1 MSTELQ
7 QRTKQF
13 AVRIIKLF
21 AALKEKSEEA
31 RIIGRQLVRS
41 GTSVGA
47 HYREAVRAR
56 SSKEMISKLQGGQQ
70 ELEETLYWLELIVE
84 ADILPVTQLDGLMA
98 EADQIM
104 AMLVASARTL
114 RDRSI

>member
-1 MSTELQ
+1 MKDELQ

-21 AALKEKSEEA
+21 VMLKALSEEA

-47 HYREAVRAR
+47 HYRESVRAR
-56 SSKEMISKLQGGQQ
+56 SKKEMISKLQGGQQ
-70 ELEETLYWLELIVE
+70 ELEETLYWMELLIEAKLVPAKRLNELMQE
-84 ADILPVTQLDGLMA
+84 AD
-98 EADQIM
+98 EIM

-114 RDRSI
+114 SSDSK